1 LEEILMTGRGP
12 FRWFEE
18 RKEHGAV
25 FVRVL
30 IGLFLIWGV
39 QDNVLSNARMLEFR
53 DFLAQT
59 GFPFPLFCAWL
70 SAYAQLICGILYV
83 VGWGVRPAAVV
94 MIGNFIVAFF
104 MVHRADTFQGAFPA
118 LMMLFG
124 SVFLLFNGAGPL
136 SVDRWRER
144 RRLIS

>member
-1 LEEILMTGRGP
+1 MSGRSP

-18 RKEHGAV
+18 RREFGAV

-30 IGLFLIWGV
+30 IGLFLIWGT
-39 QDNVLSNARMLEFR
+39 QDNVFSHARMMEFR

-59 GFPFPLFCAWL
+59 GFPFPLFCAYL
-70 SAYAQLICGILYV
+70 SAYAQFICGILYV

-94 MIGNFIVAFF
+94 MIGNFIIALV
-104 MVHRADTFQGAFPA
+104 MVHLNDTFQGAFPA

-136 SVDRWRER
+136 SIDRRGR
-144 RRLIS
+144 RQVS